1 MLTMKII
8 GCSGCSLLT
17 EELRQIGFKLYTGDV
32 ERSLVSV
39 LGLPFSSRVCSGQ
52 RFGDSIR
59 ITSPTTL
66 AAICMI
72 VLRTTGMDSEYLW
85 LQLLSAMK

>member
-39 LGLPFSSRVCSGQ
+39 LDLSVSP
-52 RFGDSIR
+52 R
-59 ITSPTTL
+59 IY
-66 AAICMI
+66 A
-72 VLRTTGMDSEYLW
+72 G
-85 LQLLSAMK
+85 

>member
-1 MLTMKII
+1 MISRPFDVLSSTMLTGKNI

-39 LGLPFSSRVCSGQ
+39 LIYSSHREF
-52 RFGDSIR
+52 FG
-59 ITSPTTL
+59 
-66 AAICMI
+66 
-72 VLRTTGMDSEYLW
+72 
-85 LQLLSAMK
+85 